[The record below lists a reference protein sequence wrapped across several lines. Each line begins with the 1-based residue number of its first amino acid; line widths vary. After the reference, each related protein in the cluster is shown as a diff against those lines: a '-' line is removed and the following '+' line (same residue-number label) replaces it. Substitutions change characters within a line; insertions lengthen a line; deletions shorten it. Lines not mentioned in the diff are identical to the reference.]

1 MKSTKEP
8 TVGIIM
14 GSKSDCDV
22 MKNSCDIFKLFKIK
36 FDVRVISAHRTPQR
50 LERFISDAEKKDYE
64 VIIAAAG
71 GAAHLAGVTA
81 ALTTIPV
88 LGVPMPSVT
97 DGIDSLL
104 STVQMPAGVP
114 VATFAAGK
122 AGATNAG
129 IFAAQMIATTDE
141 SLAKKINSFKADL
154 REKTI
159 LKDKNLDR
167 S

>member
-1 MKSTKEP
+1 MC
-8 TVGIIM
+8 IR
-14 GSKSDCDV
+14 D
-22 MKNSCDIFKLFKIK
+22 
-36 FDVRVISAHRTPQR
+36 R
-50 LERFISDAEKKDYE
+50 
-64 VIIAAAG
+64 
-71 GAAHLAGVTA
+71 
-81 ALTTIPV
+81 
-88 LGVPMPSVT
+88 
-97 DGIDSLL
+97 L
-104 STVQMPAGVP
+104 STLQMPAGVP

>member
-1 MKSTKEP
+1 
-8 TVGIIM
+8 
-14 GSKSDCDV
+14 
-22 MKNSCDIFKLFKIK
+22 
-36 FDVRVISAHRTPQR
+36 
-50 LERFISDAEKKDYE
+50 
-64 VIIAAAG
+64 
-71 GAAHLAGVTA
+71 
-81 ALTTIPV
+81 
-88 LGVPMPSVT
+88 
-97 DGIDSLL
+97 
-104 STVQMPAGVP
+104 MPAGVP

>member
-1 MKSTKEP
+1 
-8 TVGIIM
+8 
-14 GSKSDCDV
+14 
-22 MKNSCDIFKLFKIK
+22 
-36 FDVRVISAHRTPQR
+36 
-50 LERFISDAEKKDYE
+50 
-64 VIIAAAG
+64 
-71 GAAHLAGVTA
+71 
-81 ALTTIPV
+81 
-88 LGVPMPSVT
+88 
-97 DGIDSLL
+97 
-104 STVQMPAGVP
+104 MPAGVP

-141 SLAKKINSFKADL
+141 SLAEKMNSFKADL